1 MQRYDHLVPM
11 YDTKGFSVK
20 KMTRLAI
27 FDLDGTLLD
36 TRKDIADA
44 CNHALRMCGCPER
57 RLEEYNMFV
66 GRGIMNLFRNSLPS
80 DRRDEETV
88 LKMKECFVPYYN
100 EHIADS
106 TRPYPGILDML
117 DCLKRAGIEV
127 AVASNK
133 YQEGTELLVN
143 RYFREYG
150 FCSIL
155 GQRDGRPIKP
165 DPVII
170 HEIMESVPG
179 ISIDEIVYCG
189 DSDVDMLTGRNAGV
203 RTIGVTWG
211 FRTREELS
219 ACNPWLL
226 VENPEEITK
235 AVVQDSE

>member
-1 MQRYDHLVPM
+1 
-11 YDTKGFSVK
+11 
-20 KMTRLAI
+20 MTRLAI

-117 DCLKRAGIEV
+117 DSMKNAGIEV

-143 RYFREYG
+143 RYFGRYG

-165 DPVII
+165 DPEII